1 MLVGGRRKVS
11 DSSKMD
17 VSKLDTFSCDSYLNG
32 QESKREGAD
41 THPWREVLSRTKREG
56 GGEDSP
62 AQSVCPADIQN
73 RPCTSQKNQIY
84 IIIMNLLE
92 VFPTSLKFCFL

>member
-56 GGEDSP
+56 GERIP
-62 AQSVCPADIQN
+62 PPNPYAL
-73 RPCTSQKNQIY
+73 QISKTVPVQVKKERTIY
-84 IIIMNLLE
+84 G
-92 VFPTSLKFCFL
+92 